1 MENPSL
7 TTSLDSQNNTLRP
20 THKEA
25 NKPSFNHQFYDA
37 ANYQNKSQK
46 SILFFTASL
55 GNGGAEMHFLRLI
68 NALDRTAF
76 APLVAVAQRGGSY
89 EAVLAPDVPIYGL
102 TPPGRPS
109 STLRMMSA
117 VPALRR
123 LIQTQQPDL
132 VCAALDHANLAAI
145 RACRGLPQPPKL
157 LVCAQNSPLGQ
168 YHRRWHPLDRAMLR
182 MLSRDLTAAD
192 GLVAL
197 SAGVAQEFATLMQ
210 SPAPPIHVIPNAGVD
225 GRVAAGAVAP
235 LDPTD
240 LPLPRPLVVACGRL
254 HAQKGFSYLIEAIA
268 KVRQTVPAHLWIVGE
283 GPLRP
288 TLERQIQRLGLEGA
302 VRLVGFRANPYALMA
317 AADVFVLSS
326 LYEGF
331 GNVVAEA
338 MACGVPVVSTDC
350 PHGPADILAGGEAGL
365 LVPPC
370 DAAALAV
377 EILRV
382 LYEPGLAKQLAERG
396 RARSQL
402 YRAEVITA
410 QYADLFQR
418 VLSA

>member
-1 MENPSL
+1 
-7 TTSLDSQNNTLRP
+7 
-20 THKEA
+20 
-25 NKPSFNHQFYDA
+25 
-37 ANYQNKSQK
+37 
-46 SILFFTASL
+46 
-55 GNGGAEMHFLRLI
+55 MHLLRLI
-68 NALDRTAF
+68 NALDRNSF
-76 APLVAVAQRGGSY
+76 EPLVALAQRGGSY
-89 EAVLAPDVPIYGL
+89 EAALAPDVPIYGL

-109 STLRMMSA
+109 STWRMMSA
-117 VPALRR
+117 VPVLRR

-168 YHRRWHPLDRAMLR
+168 YHRGWHPLDRAMLGL
-182 MLSRDLTAAD
+182 LSRHLAAAD

-197 SAGVAQEFATLMQ
+197 SAGVAQEFAALMQ
-210 SPAPPIHVIPNAGVD
+210 PPAPPIHVIPNAGVD
-225 GRVAAGAVAP
+225 ERVAAGAVAP

-254 HAQKGFSYLIEAIA
+254 HDQKGFSYLIEAMA
-268 KVRQTVPAHLWIVGE
+268 KVRQTVPARLWIVGE

-288 TLERQIQRLGLEGA
+288 TLERQIRRLGLEGS
-302 VRLVGFRANPYALMA
+302 VRLLGFRSNPYALMA

-350 PHGPADILAGGEAGL
+350 PHGPADILAGGEAGI
-365 LVPPC
+365 LVPPR

-377 EILRV
+377 GILRV
-382 LYEPGLAKQLAERG
+382 LYEPGLAEQLVERG
-396 RARSQL
+396 RKQSQL

-410 QYADLFQR
+410 QYADLFQQL
-418 VLSA
+418 LSG